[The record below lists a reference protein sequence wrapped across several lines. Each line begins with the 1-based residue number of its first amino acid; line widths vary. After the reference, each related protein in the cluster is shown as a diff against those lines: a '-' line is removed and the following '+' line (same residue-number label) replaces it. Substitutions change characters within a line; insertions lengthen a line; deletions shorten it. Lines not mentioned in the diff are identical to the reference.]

1 MRNRKL
7 WLAST
12 DGALRSAP
20 LQHKNP
26 AAACA
31 GQVTQYATP
40 KESVRLI
47 RAFARVPDPFVRKL
61 LTKIAEKYARE

>member
-1 MRNRKL
+1 MRNHKL

-20 LQHKNP
+20 LTHKIP

-31 GQVTQYATP
+31 GQATQYATP
-40 KESVRLI
+40 EESLRLI
-47 RAFARVPDPFVRKL
+47 RAFSRVPDPSVRKL
-61 LTKIAEKYARE
+61 LTKIAEKYARG